1 MDKPHKKLDVW
12 NMAMD
17 LTPDNLSDVGFLS
30 EGRKVRSDESNE
42 KSGAQC
48 SQQYR

>member
-17 LTPDNLSDVGFLS
+17 LIVANLSSVGVLS
-30 EGRKVRSDESNE
+30 EE
-42 KSGAQC
+42 KKGSV
-48 SQQYR
+48 